1 MGARILGAAELCLGR
16 VLAVAAIALSAL
28 IATGATTAE
37 AVPGATLD
45 ELLVLARKL
54 NPELA
59 ARALDSEAALAKA
72 SAAGSLDDP
81 MFKITSDEV
90 DRTSGS
96 RINKMIYSVEQEFP
110 LWGKRDLRR
119 GIAEAEA
126 AGARGRQQ
134 AATVELDARL
144 KTVFAQYWRATR
156 AVDVTHD
163 VHALLQAVA
172 QSAQSRYSQGVGS
185 QADAIRSGVE
195 RSRLDLEFAALEREK
210 RAARGR
216 LNALLARAPGSPL
229 ADPVGLPPAPPARVL
244 TVDTLLDRARQNNPT
259 LATASSEI
267 AAAEGSRRLVEKSWY
282 PDVTLGVGAIDRQD
296 GPPGFMASVG
306 IRVPLQWGLREAQSR
321 EAIARAGAARSRL
334 EASLLELQS
343 SLENA
348 LAGLAATRQTETLL
362 TTNLRPQTEAAYRS
376 ALSGY
381 QLGRGDLTAVLEAA
395 RRTQEVRLELLKVQ
409 AEEQALL
416 ADIERVIGGGL

>member
-1 MGARILGAAELCLGR
+1 MAGLPDIAPVQAQTAA
-16 VLAVAAIALSAL
+16 
-28 IATGATTAE
+28 
-37 AVPGATLD
+37 PGATLD
-45 ELLVLARKL
+45 ELLILARRL

-90 DRTSGS
+90 DRTSGG

-134 AATVELDARL
+134 AAAVELDARI

-156 AVDVTHD
+156 AVDVTQD
-163 VHALLQAVA
+163 VHALLHAVA
-172 QSAQSRYSQGVGS
+172 QSAQGRYAQGVGS
-185 QADAIRSGVE
+185 QADAIRSEVE

-229 ADPVGLPPAPPARVL
+229 ADPVGLPPVPPGRAL
-244 TVDTLLDRARQNNPT
+244 TVDTLLDRARQNNPA

-282 PDVTLGVGAIDRQD
+282 PDVTLGAGAIDRQD

-334 EASLLELQS
+334 DASILQLQS
-343 SLENA
+343 SLEDA
-348 LAGLAATRQTETLL
+348 LAGLAATRQTEALL
-362 TTNLRPQTEAAYRS
+362 TTSLRPQTEAAYRS

-381 QLGRGDLTAVLEAA
+381 QLGRGDLTSVLEAA
-395 RRTQEVRLELLKVQ
+395 HRTQEVRLELLKVQ

-416 ADIERVIGGGL
+416 ADIERVIGGSL